1 MLSNAVKAARE
12 AGRIINRASQDVN
25 ALTITSKTFND
36 FVSEVDHAAE
46 RAIIDTLKAAY
57 PDHGFLGEESGNT
70 NQESENIWIIDPLDG
85 TTNFLHNY
93 PFYCISIALQ
103 QKGVL
108 TQAVIYDPVRNDL
121 FTATKGRGA
130 FLNDKRIR
138 VTNRSKLQDSLIAT
152 GFPFRDFTHL
162 DTYMAMLKDM
172 IKKTTGIRR
181 PGSAALDLAYVAA
194 GFTDGFFEINLSA
207 WDIAAGGLL
216 VQEAGGIVADFE
228 GNESWLKTGNIVAAN
243 PKVFAQILQ
252 AVSYTH
258 LDVYK
263 RQEYDRARKIGTAH
277 HHDDDFGFV
286 YWYAH
291 NIACKNEA

>member
-1 MLSNAVKAARE
+1 MHPMLSIAVKAARE

-25 ALTITSKTFND
+25 ALSVQSKTFND

-46 RAIIDTLKAAY
+46 QAIIDTLKYAY

-70 NQESENIWIIDPLDG
+70 NQEAENIWIIDPLDG
-85 TTNFLHNY
+85 TTNFLHNF
-93 PFYCISIALQ
+93 PQYCVSIALQ

-108 TQAVIYDPVRNDL
+108 TQAVIFDPVRNDL

-138 VTNRSKLQDSLIAT
+138 VTNRTKLQDSLIAT

-162 DTYMAMLKDM
+162 DTYMGMLKDM

-194 GFTDGFFEINLSA
+194 GYTDGFFEINLSA

-216 VQEAGGIVADFE
+216 VQEAGGIVGDFE
-228 GNESWLKTGNIVAAN
+228 GNESWLQTGNIAAAN
-243 PKVFAQILQ
+243 PKVFAQMLQ
-252 AVSYTH
+252 VLAPHISDKLKTP
-258 LDVYK
+258 
-263 RQEYDRARKIGTAH
+263 T
-277 HHDDDFGFV
+277 
-286 YWYAH
+286 
-291 NIACKNEA
+291 

>member
-1 MLSNAVKAARE
+1 MLSIAVKAARE
-12 AGRIINRASQDVN
+12 AGRIINRASQDVG
-25 ALTITSKTFND
+25 ALKIQSKTFND

-46 RAIIDTLKAAY
+46 KAIIDTIRDAY
-57 PDHGFLGEESGNT
+57 PSHGFFGEETGKT

-85 TTNFLHNY
+85 TTNFLHNF
-93 PFYCISIALQ
+93 PQYCVSIALQ

-138 VTNRSKLQDSLIAT
+138 VTSRTKLQASLIAT

-162 DTYMAMLKDM
+162 DTYLAMLKDM
-172 IKKTTGIRR
+172 IKNTTGIRR

-194 GFTDGFFEINLSA
+194 GFTDGFFEINLST

-216 VQEAGGIVADFE
+216 VQEAGGIVGDFE
-228 GNESWLKTGNIVAAN
+228 GNESWLTTGNIVAAN
-243 PKVFAQILQ
+243 PKVFSQMLQVLSPHLTPAQKTQ
-252 AVSYTH
+252 FA
-258 LDVYK
+258 
-263 RQEYDRARKIGTAH
+263 
-277 HHDDDFGFV
+277 
-286 YWYAH
+286 
-291 NIACKNEA
+291 

>member
-1 MLSNAVKAARE
+1 MHPMLIIAIKAARK
-12 AGRIINRASQDVN
+12 AGSIINRASQDVGS
-25 ALTITSKTFND
+25 LTVQSKTYND

-46 RAIIDTLKAAY
+46 QAIIDVLKDAY
-57 PDHGFLGEESGNT
+57 PDHGFLGEESGET
-70 NQESENIWIIDPLDG
+70 NHEADNIWIIDPLDG
-85 TTNFLHNY
+85 TTNFLHSF
-93 PFYCISIALQ
+93 PQYCISIALQ

-138 VTNRSKLQDSLIAT
+138 VTNRSKLQDSLIST

-194 GFTDGFFEINLSA
+194 GWVDGFFEINLSS

-216 VQEAGGIVADFE
+216 VQEAGGIVGDFE
-228 GNESWLKTGNIVAAN
+228 GNESWLKTGNIVAGN
-243 PKVFAQILQ
+243 PKVFAQMLQ
-252 AVSYTH
+252 VLSPH
-258 LDVYK
+258 LTESIK
-263 RQEYDRARKIGTAH
+263 TPQ
-277 HHDDDFGFV
+277 
-286 YWYAH
+286 
-291 NIACKNEA
+291 